1 MLTAPVAPFGAWAS
15 PSHCHT
21 AMVRALRVYQL
32 ADELG
37 IESARVLR
45 YLQEQGEP
53 ARSAASVIQP
63 ATARKVRAAFPAGRP
78 GRRAPTRRVQGYSRD
93 VWWDDDPWTTCPD
106 QVTTTE
112 AARLCGVRAA
122 TIRQWA
128 SRGYLRAVGRRGRSQ
143 LYDPLDL
150 RRVQAEAQ
158 ARTRR
163 PPAPRSN
170 VRSKD
175 LDSLVTGS
183 EAARIVGVSPSA
195 IRMWVARGHL
205 RPTSRVGRQSLF
217 KVVDVLRA
225 TRRGA
230 RRRR

>member
-1 MLTAPVAPFGAWAS
+1 MLTAPVAPFAAWAS

-21 AMVRALRVYQL
+21 AVVGALRVYQL
-32 ADELG
+32 AKELG

-45 YLQEQGEP
+45 YLQEQGAP
-53 ARSAASVIQP
+53 ARSAASVVQP
-63 ATARKVRAAFPAGRP
+63 AMARKVRAAFLGRP
-78 GRRAPTRRVQGYSRD
+78 GRRVPTRTVQDHSRDDD

-128 SRGYLRAVGRRGRSQ
+128 SRGYLRSIGRHGRSQ

-170 VRSKD
+170 V
-175 LDSLVTGS
+175 L
-183 EAARIVGVSPSA
+183 
-195 IRMWVARGHL
+195 
-205 RPTSRVGRQSLF
+205 SRTWTHS
-217 KVVDVLRA
+217 
-225 TRRGA
+225 
-230 RRRR
+230 